1 MFKFLKNKK
10 GMGIQQVFV
19 FIVAAITFALVLI
32 FGYSSISDFIEK
44 GEQVEFYQFKSS
56 LESSIKKIYS
66 EYGAV
71 RQETYYLPGEYSQ
84 ICFIDLDYG
93 SYGDIEGEIP
103 TLCKIDPLACDVW
116 DTASDS
122 DLGYDGADENV
133 FLTPSAPVSL
143 KVYKVDIDGGY
154 LCMNISKGSFT
165 LRLEGKGAKTY
176 LSQPLAD

>member
-1 MFKFLKNKK
+1 MFKFLKDKK

-32 FGYSSISDFIEK
+32 FGYSSIADFIDK

-71 RQETYYLPGEYSQ
+71 RQETYYLPGAYHQ
-84 ICFIDLDYG
+84 ICFIDLDHEP
-93 SYGDIEGEIP
+93 SQLELNA
-103 TLCKIDPLACDVW
+103 LCEIDPLACDVW
-116 DTASDS
+116 ETAGDS
-122 DLGYDGADENV
+122 GLGYEGADENV

-143 KVYKVDIDGGY
+143 KVYKVDIDDGY
-154 LCMNISKGSFT
+154 LCMDISKGSFT
-165 LRLEGKGAKTY
+165 LRLEGKGAETY

>member
-1 MFKFLKNKK
+1 MFKFLKDKK

-32 FGYSSISDFIEK
+32 FGYSSIADFIDK

-71 RQETYYLPGEYSQ
+71 RQETYYLPGAYHQ
-84 ICFIDLDYG
+84 ICFIDLDHEPG
-93 SYGDIEGEIP
+93 QLELD

-116 DTASDS
+116 ETAKDS
-122 DLGYDGADENV
+122 GLGYEGADENV

-143 KVYKVDIDGGY
+143 KVYKVDIDDGY
-154 LCMNISKGSFT
+154 LCMDISKGSFT
-165 LRLEGKGAKTY
+165 LRLEGKGAETY

>member
-1 MFKFLKNKK
+1 MFKFLKDKK

-32 FGYSSISDFIEK
+32 FGYSSISDFIDK

-71 RQETYYLPGEYSQ
+71 RQETYYLPGAYHQ
-84 ICFIDLDYG
+84 VCFIDLDHEP
-93 SYGDIEGEIP
+93 SSLELNA
-103 TLCKIDPLACDVW
+103 LCEIDPLACDVW
-116 DTASDS
+116 ESAKES
-122 DLGYDGADENV
+122 GMGHAGADENV

-154 LCMNISKGSFT
+154 LCIDISKGSFT
-165 LRLEGKGAKTY
+165 LRLEGKGAETY
-176 LSQPLAD
+176 LSQPLAN